1 MNLLPQGTGGM
12 AHASKHLHVLKVLGE
27 GLSFGSGK
35 VVVVVVVAVVVIV
48 LPRKRTSNMRLQER
62 SSVCSAGSKNPSK
75 THKTTKGTGA
85 LHRRS
90 SATTISAKIEMLSV
104 YKYHMGMFNKHPS

>member
-1 MNLLPQGTGGM
+1 M

-27 GLSFGSGK
+27 GLSFGSGR
-35 VVVVVVVAVVVIV
+35 VVVVVVAVVVIV
-48 LPRKRTSNMRLQER
+48 LPCKRTSNMRLQER

-90 SATTISAKIEMLSV
+90 SATTMSAKIEMLSV
-104 YKYHMGMFNKHPS
+104 YKSHMGMFNKHPS